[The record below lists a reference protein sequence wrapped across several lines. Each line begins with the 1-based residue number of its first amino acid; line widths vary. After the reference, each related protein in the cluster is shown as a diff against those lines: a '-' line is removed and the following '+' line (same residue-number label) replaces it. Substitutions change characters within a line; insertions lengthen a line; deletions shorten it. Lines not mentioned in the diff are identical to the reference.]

1 MKQLFV
7 LVFQP
12 RQLGNKWI
20 LKGRRMSETYQR
32 QHKMEGAREE
42 RSQMKVFKWWAVV
55 FAGLISES
63 KEQNRSSNGP

>member
-1 MKQLFV
+1 
-7 LVFQP
+7 
-12 RQLGNKWI
+12 
-20 LKGRRMSETYQR
+20 MSETYQR
-32 QHKMEGAREE
+32 QHKMEGVREE